1 MTTTNTGDN
10 TSKNFYADGYRKL
23 LDNAMKDYPFSWL
36 ADKQKMCSLS
46 KEKLDFL
53 SGYFNADFRV
63 EKNNLDRMAS
73 ENGLVVAAT
82 EKSSLEENGLID
94 LARNTAIIGNGT
106 TGTASMIRSMLLR
119 LFLLHSP
126 LSLQVIVI
134 DPLEKLQDIA
144 KFPNVRSY
152 FGINKGKE
160 FPVVL
165 DLLDEFVDKCAEA
178 FGVNE
183 GAFMENA
190 DLVDVLPSKN
200 IHTLIVINGLAE
212 LEVMIKDV
220 KGINAVRRMQD
231 QLTKIAGIG
240 NRMNISVLL
249 SSLRADEKTFPYSL
263 QNFFSNRIMF
273 RSNVNDLA
281 GFMNFEAG
289 LVDEEYLIRQGKT
302 DYRQPDKDEFLPF
315 AKANWEDLDK
325 VLEFLRWNSFLRYYV
340 RGGWQKWAVSTH
352 EGILHSIKSDK
363 PFHYEIVLDNEENNY
378 LRDLEIV
385 TKGGSKF
392 FGDVVGT
399 HKLKEK
405 WLVSPSE
412 IKNKVDEF
420 LFG

>member
-1 MTTTNTGDN
+1 MTTTNAGNN
-10 TSKNFYADGYRKL
+10 TSKNFYADGYREL

-53 SGYFNADFRV
+53 SGHFNAKFTA

-73 ENGLVVAAT
+73 EDGLVVTAT
-82 EKSSLEENGLID
+82 ENSSLEENGIID

-106 TGTASMIRSMLLR
+106 TGATTMIESMLLR

-126 LSLQVIVI
+126 LSLQVVII
-134 DPLEKLQDIA
+134 DPLEELQKIA

-152 FGINKGKE
+152 FGMNKGKE
-160 FPVVL
+160 FLTVF
-165 DLLDEFVDKCAEA
+165 DLLDDFVDKCAEA

-212 LEVMIKDV
+212 LEAMVKDV
-220 KGINAVRRMQD
+220 KGVNAARRMQD
-231 QLTKIAGIG
+231 QLAKIAGIG

-281 GFMNFEAG
+281 GFMNFEVG
-289 LVDEEYLIRQGKT
+289 LVDEEYLIKQGKT

-315 AKANWEDLDK
+315 AQANWEDFNK
-325 VLEFLRWNSFLRYYV
+325 ILEFLRWDSFLRYYV
-340 RGGWQKWAVSTH
+340 RGGWPKWAVSVH
-352 EGILHSIKSDK
+352 EGMLHSIKSDK

-378 LRDLEIV
+378 IRDLEIV

-392 FGDVVGT
+392 FGDAAGT
-399 HKLKEK
+399 NKLNEK
-405 WLVSPSE
+405 WLISLSE
-412 IKNKVDEF
+412 VKNKINEL
-420 LFG
+420 LFN